1 MKGYKRPLG
10 YSNYTGSGAPSGPR
24 PQPRQGPKSAPPR
37 LISWSAEQWMAALVP
52 VLHTLGVSLD
62 EAQRQRCVAFMGML
76 SHWNG
81 TYNLTSL
88 RDAPEMFTHHLSDCL
103 AVLPRLASYLAVLGA
118 AGAPEGRGSENKPTP
133 TPGDAGQPGSGAHSV
148 SGQVRLLDVGSGG
161 GLPGVLLAIAR
172 PDVQV
177 CCVDTVGKKAAFVRQ
192 VAAELRL
199 SNLRAEHARV
209 EDLHTQ
215 HDIITSRAFA
225 SLADFIA
232 LTRERL
238 APAGVWMAMKGK
250 SPDDERAALPPDID
264 VFHVEQ
270 IQVPGLD
277 AERCLVWMRKRG

>member
-10 YSNYTGSGAPSGPR
+10 HSAPGDGKTGGQR
-24 PQPRQGPKSAPPR
+24 PQPRLAPKPAAQPVVNWTEAQWLSA
-37 LISWSAEQWMAALVP
+37 LAP
-52 VLHTLGVSLD
+52 VLGALGVQLD
-62 EAQRQRCVAFMGML
+62 EAQRQRCAAYMGML

-81 TYNLTSL
+81 TYNLTAL

-103 AVLPRLASYLAVLGA
+103 AVLPHLAAHLAEQLVQ
-118 AGAPEGRGSENKPTP
+118 RGGQGDGTP
-133 TPGDAGQPGSGAHSV
+133 
-148 SGQVRLLDVGSGG
+148 VRLLDVGSGG

-177 CCVDTVGKKAAFVRQ
+177 TCVDTVGKKAAFIRQ

-199 SNLRAEHARV
+199 PNLRAEHARV
-209 EDLHTQ
+209 EDLRSQ
-215 HDIITSRAFA
+215 HEIITSRAFA

-238 APAGVWMAMKGK
+238 APGGVWMAMKGK
-250 SPDDERAALPPDID
+250 SPDDERADLPADID

-270 IQVPGLD
+270 LQVPGLD
-277 AERCLVWMRKRG
+277 AERCLIWMRVRG